1 MEKVID
7 DDGRGVKWS
16 YHTVVVSD
24 IFQSLIFAERRDFF
38 VKRAPIGTAVAAKAD
53 YLPTPKP
60 HLSRN
65 LQPLLNNRFQSA
77 FTTDEDRK

>member
-24 IFQSLIFAERRDFF
+24 IFHSLIFAERRDFF
-38 VKRAPIGTAVAAKAD
+38 VKRAPIGTAVTAID
-53 YLPTPKP
+53 LVIQ
-60 HLSRN
+60 R
-65 LQPLLNNRFQSA
+65 
-77 FTTDEDRK
+77 